1 MDFIRYIKFLFI
13 MSLIYSCGRG
23 ELEGTNIESVKAG
36 ELLTLKSKLNDA
48 EVAGMRNICMAFR
61 SKRLKIQS
69 VTISPEHEFK
79 LTESDC
85 GTTDA
90 TISKA
95 IYQAL
100 LGDSNKPSYRYKS
113 GDTNSN
119 YITNIETDESG
130 YLEDICPLILDDSSS
145 TVNNDEEDEENN
157 EQEYS
162 LIKYPGIR
170 EVEYISFKSPNIF
183 YYTYGRSESMTE
195 KKKAQNELKREQ
207 LKDEEKENPYISE
220 YKVIRKIAFKVE
232 LNSLSSD
239 YGFIKEVSSES
250 LCVEDQIKSVVQEI
264 DFRP

>member
-1 MDFIRYIKFLFI
+1 MELIRYIKFIFIIALF
-13 MSLIYSCGRG
+13 YSCGRG

-69 VTISPEHEFK
+69 VTISPEHEFR
-79 LTESDC
+79 LSESDC
-85 GTTDA
+85 GSSESTV
-90 TISKA
+90 SKA

-100 LGDSNKPSYRYKS
+100 LGDTNKPSYRYKS
-113 GDTNSN
+113 GDTSSN

-130 YLEDICPLILDDSSS
+130 YLEDICPLILDESS
-145 TVNNDEEDEENN
+145 NNDKSSDEDEEGT
-157 EQEYS
+157 EQDYS
-162 LIKYPGIR
+162 LIKYPGTR

-207 LKDEEKENPYISE
+207 LKDDEKENPYISE

-232 LNSLSSD
+232 LNSLSAD
-239 YGFIKEVSSES
+239 YGFVTEISSES
-250 LCVEDQIKSVVQEI
+250 LCVEDQIKSIVQEI
-264 DFRP
+264 DFTP